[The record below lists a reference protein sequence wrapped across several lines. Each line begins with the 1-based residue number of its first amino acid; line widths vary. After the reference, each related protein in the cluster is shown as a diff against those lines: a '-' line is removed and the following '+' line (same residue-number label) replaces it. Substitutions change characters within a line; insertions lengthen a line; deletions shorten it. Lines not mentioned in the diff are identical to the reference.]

1 MSQGYGSH
9 FIYGCEGR
17 KVSLMWD
24 NWPVL
29 KAGREKS
36 CRYLGPEQREKSMQ
50 RLESG
55 GGQRIAREEEGSVGH
70 VGFHGSMSEWWTLLR
85 VWGKPVESTC
95 RAEEGCYRYVTYIF
109 KGITVAAAMNT
120 DSREPVEETDQ
131 YGGNYNETSEAY
143 WCLRLLW

>member
-1 MSQGYGSH
+1 MEFTFCGLPSWTSSPSQVNNKSDSHNCCGEKGAERQGVSQGYGSH

-29 KAGREKS
+29 KAGREMS

-50 RLESG
+50 RHESG
-55 GGQRIAREEEGSVGH
+55 GGHSIAREEDGNVGH

-95 RAEEGCYRYVTYIF
+95 RAEE
-109 KGITVAAAMNT
+109 
-120 DSREPVEETDQ
+120 
-131 YGGNYNETSEAY
+131 
-143 WCLRLLW
+143 